1 MTAGRYEEFAAAA
14 AAVAR
19 EAGAVLMA
27 GFGRV
32 ERVEFKGRINLVT
45 EFDRRSEATIV
56 EALRGRY
63 PDHLIVAE
71 EGIGTGDRESG
82 RDASPYRWLIDP
94 LDGTTNYAHGNP
106 YFNVS
111 IALQKGGETVVG
123 VVYDPV
129 QDELFQAVRGGGAH
143 LNGTSLRVSA
153 TADLLQAL
161 LTTGFPYRSEHR
173 PAALARWAAFMDA
186 AQQVLCQGA
195 AALDLCGVAAGR
207 FDGYYEAQLE
217 PWDCG
222 AGALIV
228 TEAGGRVTD
237 YRGGP
242 FDPFKGEAVASN
254 GPLHDAMLTVLAAA
268 EPPA

>member
-1 MTAGRYEEFAAAA
+1 MTAGRYEEFATVA

-32 ERVEFKGRINLVT
+32 ERVQFKGRINLVT

-71 EGIGTGDRESG
+71 EGGGREGG
-82 RDASPYRWLIDP
+82 RQSSPYRWLIDP

-111 IALQKGGETVVG
+111 IALQERGETIVG

-129 QDELFQAVRGGGAH
+129 QDELFHAVRGGGAR
-143 LNGTSLRVSA
+143 LNGAPLRVSA
-153 TADLLQAL
+153 TGDLLHAL

-173 PAALARWAAFMDA
+173 PGALARWAAFIDA
-186 AQQVLCQGA
+186 AQQVLCHGA

-237 YRGGP
+237 YHGGP

-254 GPLHDAMLTVLAAA
+254 GPLHDAMLAVLATV
-268 EPPA
+268 ERPV

>member
-1 MTAGRYEEFAAAA
+1 MTADRYEEFAAAA
-14 AAVAR
+14 AAIAR

-56 EALRGRY
+56 EALRARY

-71 EGIGTGDRESG
+71 EGTGREFG

-94 LDGTTNYAHGNP
+94 LDGTTNFAHGNP
-106 YFNVS
+106 YFHVS
-111 IALQKGGETVVG
+111 IALQEGGEPVVG

-129 QDELFQAVRGGGAH
+129 QDERFEAVRGGGAR
-143 LNGTSLRVSA
+143 LNGTPLRVSA
-153 TADLLQAL
+153 TDNLLHAL

-173 PAALARWAAFMDA
+173 SAALARWAAFIDA

-237 YRGGP
+237 YRRGP

-254 GPLHDAMLTVLAAA
+254 GPLHDAMLAVLAKVG
-268 EPPA
+268 PPA